1 MRHIE
6 NPAAG
11 GNRRT
16 GFEAVTRLAERSN
29 PIKFSQSRQRRRPP
43 VTTGLSSAICDALA
57 DIPPEDHGE
66 IMRWLA
72 GRGLI
77 GLAHERG
84 FEAAADVAY
93 RYADTLAGGVR

>member
-1 MRHIE
+1 MHPNK

-16 GFEAVTRLAERSN
+16 GFEAVSFATEPSN
-29 PIKFSQSRQRRRPP
+29 PTKFSQSRQQRRPP
-43 VTTGLSSAICDALA
+43 ALSGLSRAICDALA
-57 DIPPEDHGE
+57 DIPREDHAE
-66 IMRWLA
+66 IMRWLT

-84 FEAAADVAY
+84 FKAAAATAY